1 MSRIQRI
8 VIHCTATPEGRE
20 VSFEDIWHWH
30 KDPKPK
36 GNGWKHFGYHLL
48 VHLNGTFDYLQDLP
62 FGPYIT
68 KQNIANGA
76 KGYNE
81 DSIHVCYVG
90 GLAKETG
97 RPKDTRTILQKET
110 IEKLVKTLKERY
122 DISEVVGH
130 NDLNPKK
137 ACPCFNAKKEY
148 ENV

>member
-1 MSRIQRI
+1 MALIKRI

-36 GNGWKHFGYHLL
+36 GNGWTHFGYHLL
-48 VHLNGTFDYLQDLP
+48 IHLDGTFDYLQELP

-68 KQNIANGA
+68 KTTIANGA
-76 KGYNE
+76 KGYNK

-90 GLAKETG
+90 GLEKKTG
-97 RPKDTRTILQKET
+97 SPKDTRTPAQIKTLK
-110 IEKLVKTLKERY
+110 ILVKMLKERY
-122 DISEVVGH
+122 DVTVVVGH
-130 NDLNPKK
+130 NDLNPNK

-148 ENV
+148 CNV